1 MHVESKFLKNNLGKT
16 FFEGPISII
25 PKAYKDERGFF
36 MESWNE
42 SDFLKIIEKKITFVQ
57 DNHSFSYKGVLRGLH
72 YQIPPYAQ
80 GKLVRCIKG
89 EVFDVA
95 VDIRENS
102 DTFGTWV
109 GINLKSNLNNQIW
122 IPEGFAHGFYTLS
135 KTADVLYK
143 TTNYWAKD
151 FERSLNWNDPL
162 LDIDWPILGNDTLLS
177 KKDAEAPFLNKYSF
191 EYFKK

>member
-1 MHVESKFLKNNLGKT
+1 MHAESKFLKNNLGKT
-16 FFEGPISII
+16 FFEGPISIT
-25 PKAYKDERGFF
+25 PKAFKDERGFF

-162 LDIDWPILGNDTLLS
+162 LDIDWPILTNDPLLS
-177 KKDAEAPFLNKYSF
+177 NKDAEAPFLNKYSF
-191 EYFKK
+191 EYFK